1 MESYDIL
8 ANQPVVIDNVSM
20 MMSFIHTQTE
30 AAGWERLLT
39 ASLVNYCVIANN
51 TGCQPRP
58 PPVNVHKW
66 LTLLYIVLPKDAI
79 SVVPVA
85 RISNVSWFLPACTS

>member
-30 AAGWERLLT
+30 AAGLLT
-39 ASLVNYCVIANN
+39 VSLVNYCVIAND
-51 TGCQPRP
+51 TGCQPRSLA
-58 PPVNVHKW
+58 VHE
-66 LTLLYIVLPKDAI
+66 
-79 SVVPVA
+79 
-85 RISNVSWFLPACTS
+85 R

>member
-30 AAGWERLLT
+30 AAGWDRWLT
-39 ASLVNYCVIANN
+39 ASSAYYCV
-51 TGCQPRP
+51 
-58 PPVNVHKW
+58 W
-66 LTLLYIVLPKDAI
+66 LTMSLVISSAVLIKCA
-79 SVVPVA
+79 VA
-85 RISNVSWFLPACTS
+85 TNSALQGSTQKYY

>member
-39 ASLVNYCVIANN
+39 VSFVNYCVIANKI
-51 TGCQPRP
+51 GCQPRP
-58 PPVNVHKW
+58 SVLNVH
-66 LTLLYIVLPKDAI
+66 
-79 SVVPVA
+79 
-85 RISNVSWFLPACTS
+85 

>member
-30 AAGWERLLT
+30 AACWDRWLT
-39 ASLVNYCVIANN
+39 VSSVHYCVIANC
-51 TGCQPRP
+51 GGGQSLSRF
-58 PPVNVHKW
+58 
-66 LTLLYIVLPKDAI
+66 LLNL
-79 SVVPVA
+79 
-85 RISNVSWFLPACTS
+85 L

>member
-39 ASLVNYCVIANN
+39 VSFVNNCVIASNI
-51 TGCQPRP
+51 GCQPRP
-58 PPVNVHKW
+58 PVLNVH
-66 LTLLYIVLPKDAI
+66 
-79 SVVPVA
+79 
-85 RISNVSWFLPACTS
+85 

>member
-30 AAGWERLLT
+30 AASCYPL
-39 ASLVNYCVIANN
+39 ASLA
-51 TGCQPRP
+51 
-58 PPVNVHKW
+58 
-66 LTLLYIVLPKDAI
+66 IVLRLKTYTKKSGKNSILVQRLHTRLSFFP
-79 SVVPVA
+79 
-85 RISNVSWFLPACTS
+85 

>member
-39 ASLVNYCVIANN
+39 VSFVTYCVIANN
-51 TGCQPRP
+51 IGCQTRP
-58 PPVNVHKW
+58 PVLNVH
-66 LTLLYIVLPKDAI
+66 
-79 SVVPVA
+79 
-85 RISNVSWFLPACTS
+85 

>member
-30 AAGWERLLT
+30 AAKLT
-39 ASLVNYCVIANN
+39 ASLVNYCVVAKQIP
-51 TGCQPRP
+51 GRPRP
-58 PPVNVHKW
+58 AAVNVQ
-66 LTLLYIVLPKDAI
+66 LLA
-79 SVVPVA
+79 S
-85 RISNVSWFLPACTS
+85 

>member
-30 AAGWERLLT
+30 AAACEGLL
-39 ASLVNYCVIANN
+39 
-51 TGCQPRP
+51 
-58 PPVNVHKW
+58 
-66 LTLLYIVLPKDAI
+66 
-79 SVVPVA
+79 
-85 RISNVSWFLPACTS
+85 NVSFATLWHITLSGVNCVHSYALMTNARSICYH

>member
-30 AAGWERLLT
+30 AAGWDR
-39 ASLVNYCVIANN
+39 
-51 TGCQPRP
+51 
-58 PPVNVHKW
+58 W
-66 LTLLYIVLPKDAI
+66 LAVSFIVL
-79 SVVPVA
+79 
-85 RISNVSWFLPACTS
+85 

>member
-30 AAGWERLLT
+30 AAAWDRWLT
-39 ASLVNYCVIANN
+39 VSSVSYCVI
-51 TGCQPRP
+51 P
-58 PPVNVHKW
+58 
-66 LTLLYIVLPKDAI
+66 D
-79 SVVPVA
+79 SVGGENL
-85 RISNVSWFLPACTS
+85 SQFY

>member
-30 AAGWERLLT
+30 AAGWLAVSLQSYCVKANSIDCGSRSR
-39 ASLVNYCVIANN
+39 SLVV
-51 TGCQPRP
+51 Q
-58 PPVNVHKW
+58 
-66 LTLLYIVLPKDAI
+66 
-79 SVVPVA
+79 
-85 RISNVSWFLPACTS
+85 

>member
-30 AAGWERLLT
+30 AA
-39 ASLVNYCVIANN
+39 AD
-51 TGCQPRP
+51 
-58 PPVNVHKW
+58 NV
-66 LTLLYIVLPKDAI
+66 
-79 SVVPVA
+79 
-85 RISNVSWFLPACTS
+85 C